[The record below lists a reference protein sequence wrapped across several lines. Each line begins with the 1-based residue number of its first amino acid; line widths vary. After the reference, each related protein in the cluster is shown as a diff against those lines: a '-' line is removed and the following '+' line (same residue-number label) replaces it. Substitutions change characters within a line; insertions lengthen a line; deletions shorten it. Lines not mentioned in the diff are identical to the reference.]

1 MHLKLIFATEPAA
14 FFDPRGDG
22 VSGDAE
28 GARQSTQGAA
38 FFVSSQNLLTPLFGG
53 SIASGILAAATTTV
67 VTQVALV
74 AVSCISVA
82 NDVLAVAVLTR

>member
-1 MHLKLIFATEPAA
+1 MLP
-14 FFDPRGDG
+14 FFDPLRDG
-22 VSGDAE
+22 ISGDAK
-28 GARQSTQGAA
+28 GASQSTQGAA
-38 FFVSSQNLLTPLFGG
+38 FFVSSKNLLTALFGV

-67 VTQVALV
+67 VTQVALF